1 MTQETIV
8 SPMAP
13 TRAPEQA
20 PAVGGGA
27 VQLKQALTGK
37 SFDVQQKMLAPRAPV
52 QAKAVQREAVQRQE
66 VRNTIKDGPYEWTS
80 AYDVGFDEAKKEC
93 NIAVRVKLVPKDA
106 TVTEDDFKAIKAN
119 VGKHFPAIWDNKFKL
134 TDKAS
139 GKVYAL
145 RLAVTFVENNEH
157 LVATLNHGQG
167 YANLSNWYAQP
178 IGAVTPAHELGHQL
192 GLKDEYVDVN
202 VPDRKDGAAPGA
214 HADNS
219 IMGDYLSEGE
229 DKAGA
234 KLRHGQTIAGHVGGA
249 TGRTFDTA
257 MQ

>member
-1 MTQETIV
+1 
-8 SPMAP
+8 
-13 TRAPEQA
+13 
-20 PAVGGGA
+20 

-37 SFDVQQKMLAPRAPV
+37 SFDVQQKMLAPRAQV
-52 QAKAVQREAVQRQE
+52 QAKEAVQRAPVQRTE

-93 NIAVRVKLVPKDA
+93 NITVRVKLVPKDGN
-106 TVTEDDFKAIKAN
+106 VTEEDIKGIKAN
-119 VGKHFPAIWDNKFKL
+119 VGQHFPAIWDNKFKL

-139 GKVYAL
+139 GKVYGL
-145 RLAVTFVENNEH
+145 RLAVAFVENNEH
-157 LVATLNHGQG
+157 LTATLNHGQG

-202 VPDRKDGAAPGA
+202 VPDRKDAAAPGA

-229 DKAGA
+229 GKAGA
-234 KLRHGQTIAGHVGGA
+234 KLRHGQTIAGGVGGA
-249 TGRTFDTA
+249 TGRAFDTA